1 MTQVDDRDSKWI
13 TSGVLHTM
21 RIIMALG
28 GLAAHLV
35 QAQAYRPFPEGNAG
49 WVERSGGLDPGGIDC
64 QSDFI
69 VVDCIW
75 PILFDPDTV
84 IDGTTYHHLI
94 RHGFCDWECNPP
106 DFGPLPP
113 WCPGCS
119 GSYLIPWQTFLFF
132 RQDIPSKQVFIY
144 DPSTGQEELLYDFN
158 MGVGTYPPTYNN
170 NVYPD
175 LNVVSIDSVLLGD
188 GYHKRFNIAQALGG
202 EGWVIEGVG
211 SSWGLTAPM
220 EIFFEHYTAMECFSR
235 DDSLIYPNPIDFPDY
250 ECALTLNIPDQQI
263 AATTEL
269 IIQPNPARDHIRLRG
284 EARMA
289 RYWITASTGEV
300 VMTDRT
306 LGDDEIEVA
315 GLAPGVY
322 AIHVQDRQGEFS
334 GRARFIK
341 F

>member
-1 MTQVDDRDSKWI
+1 MTPIDDRDSKWMPW
-13 TSGVLHTM
+13 GVLPAM

-28 GLAAHLV
+28 ALV
-35 QAQAYRPFPEGNAG
+35 VQLLHAQDYRPFPDGNAG
-49 WVERSGGLDPGGIDC
+49 WVERSLGLDPGGDC

-69 VVDCIW
+69 VVDCTW

-84 IDGTTYHHLI
+84 IDGTSYHHLI
-94 RHGFCDWECNPP
+94 THGFCDWECNPP

-119 GSYLIPWQTFLFF
+119 GSYTIPWQTFMFF
-132 RQDIPSKQVFIY
+132 RQVIPSKQVFIY

-170 NVYPD
+170 MAYPD

-188 GYHKRFNIAQALGG
+188 GYHKRFNVAQALGG

-211 SSWGLTAPM
+211 SSWGLIAPM

-235 DDSLIYPNPIDFPDY
+235 DDSLIHPNPIDFPDY
-250 ECALTLNIPDQQI
+250 ECALTLNIPDHRLP
-263 AATTEL
+263 ATTDL
-269 IIQPNPARDHIRLRG
+269 DVRPNPVRDHIRIPG
-284 EARMA
+284 VAMME
-289 RYWITASTGEV
+289 RYWITTSTGEV
-300 VMTDRT
+300 VMTDRA
-306 LGDDEIEVA
+306 LGDDVIEVA

-322 AIHVQDRQGEFS
+322 FVRIQDRLGAS

-341 F
+341 L